1 MKSNEHTHLNGV
13 NIMTNQNCFD
23 LRNKAIDWKW
33 ELTIFFSQRI
43 DSIKRKAVKKK
54 HIIWSPTAINAFN
67 EANVLVLVLKN
78 YSNNLILSNP
88 LQIIHLL
95 WIMII
100 VFINAIYFKYSYS
113 FFFNTRE
120 IWWNFLKNAQI

>member
-13 NIMTNQNCFD
+13 NIMTNQNCLD